1 VTRAKSPAAWTPTPT
16 ASKGSELM
24 ETVTDDWGFGEFA
37 GERFMWFACPLL
49 IVFPVTPMRAVPEPS
64 EN

>member
-1 VTRAKSPAAWTPTPT
+1 
-16 ASKGSELM
+16 M
-24 ETVTDDWGFGEFA
+24 ETITDDWGFGEFA

-49 IVFPVTPMRAVPEPS
+49 IVVVVTPMPVLPVPS

>member
-1 VTRAKSPAAWTPTPT
+1 
-16 ASKGSELM
+16 M

-37 GERFMWFACPLL
+37 GERFMWLACPLL